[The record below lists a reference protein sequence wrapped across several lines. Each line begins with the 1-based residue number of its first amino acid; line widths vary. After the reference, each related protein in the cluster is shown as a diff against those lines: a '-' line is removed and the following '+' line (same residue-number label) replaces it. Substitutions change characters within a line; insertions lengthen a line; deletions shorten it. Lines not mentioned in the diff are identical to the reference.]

1 MESTEWGDT
10 GSICTQWVKNT
21 FRIRPMSKWV
31 TLWSHHLIIVDLNSR
46 VAKFSK
52 ISFDVKKFFF
62 FFLLRK
68 NSIYFPAS
76 AVCCFC
82 FDGKERKKKAKSYS
96 SKINRQV
103 FNLLCHFKMKN
114 SLPLFSVLNNGR
126 EIERGRERGRERERE
141 RERKKSNSSFNVI
154 WTKLKKSLGSFGAS
168 FHGGAKF
175 EI

>member
-68 NSIYFPAS
+68 NSIYSPAS

-82 FDGKERKKKAKSYS
+82 FEGKERKKKAKSYS

-103 FNLLCHFKMKN
+103 FNLLCHFKMKKP
-114 SLPLFSVLNNGR
+114 SPAFSVFKQCLLIYWMNIKWQYFIIMR
-126 EIERGRERGRERERE
+126 YYLQSFYES
-141 RERKKSNSSFNVI
+141 KSSAIN
-154 WTKLKKSLGSFGAS
+154 
-168 FHGGAKF
+168 
-175 EI
+175 